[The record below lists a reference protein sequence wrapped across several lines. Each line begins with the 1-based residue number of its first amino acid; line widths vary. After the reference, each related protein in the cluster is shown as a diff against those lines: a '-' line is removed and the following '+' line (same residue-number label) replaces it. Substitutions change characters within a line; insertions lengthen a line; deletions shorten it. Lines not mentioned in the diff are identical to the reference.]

1 MEEYKNK
8 LLAMLSE
15 KGFAKSPF
23 TYDEIQSLFYNRIS
37 LDDAYSMACDVYR
50 GIESV
55 DDIETEEEDLEFL
68 DSLCEDGLMP

>member
-8 LLAMLSE
+8 LMEMLSE

-37 LDDAYSMACDVYR
+37 LEDACSMAYDVY
-50 GIESV
+50 
-55 DDIETEEEDLEFL
+55 T
-68 DSLCEDGLMP
+68 CEDGLMP

>member
-8 LLAMLSE
+8 LMEMLSE

-37 LDDAYSMACDVYR
+37 LEDACSMAYDVYT
-50 GIESV
+50 GTV
-55 DDIETEEEDLEFL
+55 DDIETEEDEIKFL